1 MKKRFAMILIGAL
14 ALFLLTSCE
23 LMVPGPTERPSI
35 GLPSEPV
42 ETGKPAPAET
52 GEPVT
57 TETPAPFPTVGPV
70 PPSFVPAEYDPR
82 YDDDPNF
89 IFSFVSNMCATE
101 DTFYFAYSDVKVGQY
116 YEMICFLDKASGYVG
131 PLCGKPECTHRDKN
145 CNAYIEARSNSLS
158 VYDGRLYW
166 VEESMSGGF
175 AYAICS
181 TALDG
186 TDRRLVREL
195 DRELIQSGAIDG
207 VFHRGWFYMA
217 GEYQNVEDGIPNSY
231 VYAVAWPLDPE
242 EEAVVLF
249 DMPMGMASTN
259 YYIQGYGDSV
269 YLLVQKPV
277 EKELIIARWSPET
290 RALETFYQ
298 GASPNYGGRYYVVR
312 EDGVYFIGDI
322 IVGGPD
328 ETGFGRYRF
337 VLYHYDF
344 ASGEFEENADFETPY
359 TKYGIN
365 HTWLISDGLLV
376 MAGSAGDGELTVMA
390 LDFEGN
396 ILLDQTYQLQTDF
409 NYAYSYYCG
418 RDETNLYL
426 HRSKYKGPE
435 MVIAVAL
442 DGSGAR
448 VLWDGDRGP
457 H

>member
-1 MKKRFAMILIGAL
+1 MKRYFALILTLAL
-14 ALFLLTSCE
+14 ALSLLTSCE

-35 GLPSEPV
+35 GLPSAPV
-42 ETGKPAPAET
+42 ESGKPAPAET
-52 GEPVT
+52 GEPMT

-89 IFSFVSNMCATE
+89 IFYFQSNMCATE
-101 DTFYFAYSDVKVGQY
+101 DTFYFAYSDTKIGQV
-116 YEMICFLDKASGYVG
+116 EHETICFLDKASGYVG

-145 CNAYIEARSNSLS
+145 CNAYIQGRSYSLS

-166 VEESMSGGF
+166 LERRMTPSI
-175 AYAICS
+175 YS

-195 DRELIQSGAIDG
+195 DGELIQNGGING

-217 GEYQNVEDGIPNSY
+217 GEYQKVENGEPNSY
-231 VYAVAWPLDPE
+231 VYMVAWPLDSE
-242 EEAVVLF
+242 EEGVVLF
-249 DMPMGMASTN
+249 DMPMGMAFTDYS
-259 YYIQGYGDSV
+259 IQGYGDGV
-269 YLLVQKPV
+269 FIFVEKPV

-290 RALETFYQ
+290 RALETFYD
-298 GASPNYGGRYYVVR
+298 GAYPHIGGSYYVVR
-312 EDGVYFIGDI
+312 EDGVYFISSIIGDES
-322 IVGGPD
+322 

-337 VLYHYDF
+337 VLYHYDL
-344 ASGEFEENADFETPY
+344 AGGEFEENADFETPY
-359 TKYGIN
+359 TKYGID
-365 HTWLISDGLLV
+365 HTWVISDGLLV

-396 ILLDQTYQLQTDF
+396 ILLDQTYQLQADLD
-409 NYAYSYYCG
+409 YSYSYYCG

-426 HRSKYKGPE
+426 YRSKSREPAV
-435 MVIAVAL
+435 VIAVAL
-442 DGSGAR
+442 DGSGASI
-448 VLWDGDRGP
+448 LWDGDRGP

>member
-1 MKKRFAMILIGAL
+1 MKRYCALILTGAL
-14 ALFLLTSCE
+14 ALTLLTSCE

-35 GLPSEPV
+35 GLS
-42 ETGKPAPAET
+42 
-52 GEPVT
+52 GEP
-57 TETPAPFPTVGPV
+57 TEAVTPAPLPTMGPT

-89 IFSFVSNMCATE
+89 IFYFQSNMCATE
-101 DTFYFAYSDVKVGQY
+101 DTFYFAYSDTKIGQMY
-116 YEMICFLDKASGYVG
+116 HETICFLDKASGYVG
-131 PLCGKPECTHRDKN
+131 PLCGKPECTHDN
-145 CNAYIEARSNSLS
+145 ADCNAYIVGESLGLS
-158 VYDGRLYW
+158 IYDGRLYW
-166 VEESMSGGF
+166 LTRPMTYSLPKIYS
-175 AYAICS
+175 A
-181 TALDG
+181 ALDG

-217 GEYQNVEDGIPNSY
+217 GEYQNVENGEPNSY

-259 YYIQGYGDSV
+259 YYIQGYGDGV
-269 YLLVQKPV
+269 YLVVQKPV
-277 EKELIIARWSPET
+277 EKEMIIARWRPET
-290 RALETFYQ
+290 RALETFYE

-312 EDGVYFIGDI
+312 EDGVYFIGDVV
-322 IVGGPD
+322 VGD
-328 ETGFGRYRF
+328 WNEVGFAAYRF
-337 VLYHYDF
+337 VLYRYDF

-359 TKYGIN
+359 TKHGID
-365 HTWLISDGLLV
+365 HTWLISDDLLV
-376 MAGSAGDGELTVMA
+376 MAGSAKDGELTVMA

-396 ILLDQTYQLQTDF
+396 ILLDQTYQLEVDF
-409 NYAYSYYCG
+409 KVSSYYCG

-426 HRSKYKGPE
+426 YYPRQPE
-435 MVIAVAL
+435 MLIAVAL

-448 VLWDGDRGP
+448 ILWDSDIGP